1 MNTLVLH
8 LERSN
13 DGAVVH
19 DYVAG
24 EPWQDGSIFGRF
36 MNLSEET
43 LKPFVEPSKEGK
55 LYTLRPGH
63 KYKVTGLTVEGNFKL
78 VPYCQPS

>member
-43 LKPFVEPSKEGK
+43 LKPFVEPSKLDFIQFRAG
-55 LYTLRPGH
+55 LVRRTLSKCMSG
-63 KYKVTGLTVEGNFKL
+63 
-78 VPYCQPS
+78 S